1 MLQLA
6 TVGAVKKTAKLPLAA
21 TVMSVATISTTAVM
35 TSHQLAAIVRAQHK
49 ISATCMMAVCSFS
62 GTQFP
67 AKDSVATVFWGLF
80 LHCL

>member
-6 TVGAVKKTAKLPLAA
+6 TVGAVLTKTAKLPLAA
-21 TVMSVATISTTAVM
+21 TAMSVATISATAAM

-49 ISATCMMAVCSFS
+49 ISATCIMAVCSFS

-67 AKDSVATVFWGLF
+67 AKDSVATVFYL
-80 LHCL
+80 LMHV